1 MSGQEKRI
9 VRGHETHVETATKRK
24 AHALAQGFVDGV
36 TVYQLPEGKTPFTIV
51 GKVDT
56 DVKFLL
62 FIQHQGGLPGRT
74 RTANPFLLTKERP
87 KKAKKPG
94 SRH

>member
-9 VRGHETHVETATKRK
+9 VRGHETHVETAAKRK

-36 TVYQLPEGKTPFTIV
+36 TVYQLPSGKVPLTVV
-51 GKVDT
+51 GKLDT
-56 DVKFLL
+56 PVKFLL
-62 FIQHQGGLPGRT
+62 YIQYQGGSQT
-74 RTANPFLLTKERP
+74 RTVSANPFLLTKERP